1 MIVEL
6 LKERYSERN
15 FGTREVEIDIVDYII
30 EAGRLSASG
39 GNEQPWKFGIIND
52 RSMINEISKIAYNQ
66 SWIKTSSLLV
76 VFV

>member
-39 GNEQPWKFGIIND
+39 GNEQPH
-52 RSMINEISKIAYNQ
+52 Y
-66 SWIKTSSLLV
+66 
-76 VFV
+76 